1 VPKTMDRRVTGIKVK
16 TDLRLLKSS
25 RLWGVSRLI
34 NPKTISF
41 LEFVASVM
49 LAARKSLG
57 TFAISGVVMKST
69 VSLLT

>member
-1 VPKTMDRRVTGIKVK
+1 VHKTMDRRATGMGVR

-25 RLWGVSRLI
+25 RLSGVSRLT

-49 LAARKSLG
+49 LAARKALG
-57 TFAISGVVMKST
+57 EFAISGVVTKST
-69 VSLLT
+69 VGLLA